1 MKVKILILFLCN
13 SFLINAQT
21 ISFKNSENEPIRD
34 AILEFS
40 IEGEPKKFISDSQ
53 GVINL
58 NYYLKSKLKVRISH
72 LSYQPFNDNTY
83 LTDTTFILKK
93 KNFIID
99 EVFITGQIKP
109 TKESVTIQKVRS
121 ISRKEIDLRAAE
133 NLKDLLEKEMNMR
146 LNYDNILGSSV
157 SIQGI
162 SGQNVKIL
170 IDGVPLIGRL
180 NGNIDLSQI
189 NLNNVAKVEIIEGP
203 LSVDL
208 GTDALAGTIN
218 LITKKEYDQKFSSNY
233 NIFYESVGNYN
244 SNVSLTYNTNKHLFS
259 IDFGR
264 RYFDGWSEDDKFSLL
279 PTSQLADTNRV
290 TSWNPKEQYLGRLQ
304 YQIKHKNNNLR
315 IYYDSYY
322 EKIINLGMPRL
333 PYYETAFDDYYYTRR
348 HNLGL
353 DYNVNFNVG
362 KNLRV
367 ISSFNN
373 YKRIKNTYF
382 KDLVTLDQILTNNN
396 SDQDTSI
403 FNLIMNKLVFS
414 SFKSN
419 YFNYQIGFDSKI
431 ENAQGQKIKEN
442 KKALG
447 DHAIFLSSKWKPSAF
462 LALKPAVRFSYNSKF
477 NVPIIPSLNL
487 IFMKKKF
494 KTRFSYAKGFRSPS
508 LKELFFEFVDIN
520 HNIIGN
526 DNLNSENSDNYQ
538 LNFDYEKILSNYQ
551 IELGTKLFYN
561 NINNL
566 ITLAQSPNSDVYT
579 YFNLGKYKTRG
590 VSTSLNLSAENFNVA
605 ISASNIGRYN
615 NLSEENNIVKFS
627 HSNSYN
633 TSFNYTFKKYYLTT
647 SIYYNHMGR
656 LPVFYKN
663 NSEQIIESEIE
674 SYQILDISLRKL
686 FLSGKVSFSF
696 GIKNLFDVQDITS
709 FSVSGTHSS
718 SSNSQSIAYGRTFF
732 SALKFTL

>member
-21 ISFKNSENEPIRD
+21 ISFENSENEPIRD
-34 AILEFS
+34 VVLEFLTN
-40 IEGEPKKFISDSQ
+40 GKTKKFISDEE
-53 GVINL
+53 GIINL
-58 NYYLKSKLKVRISH
+58 NHYLKSKLNVRISH
-72 LSYQPFNDNTY
+72 LSYQSLNDKIR
-83 LTDTTFILKK
+83 LTDTNFILKK

-99 EVFITGQIKP
+99 EIFVTGQIKP
-109 TKESVTIQKVRS
+109 TKKSTTIQKVKS

-146 LNYDNILGSSV
+146 LSYDNVLGSSV

-189 NLNNVAKVEIIEGP
+189 NLNNVARVEIIEGP
-203 LSVDL
+203 LSVEL

-218 LITKKEYDQKFSSNY
+218 LITKKEYNKRFSSNY
-233 NIFYESVGNYN
+233 NIFYESIGNYN
-244 SNVSLTYNTNKHLFS
+244 SNISLAYNIKKHLFS

-264 RYFDGWSEDDKFSLL
+264 KYFDGWSKNDKFSLF
-279 PTSQLADTNRV
+279 PKSQLADTNRV
-290 TSWNPKEQYLGRLQ
+290 KSWNPKEQYLGRLQ
-304 YQIKHKNNNLR
+304 YRIKHKNNNLR

-322 EKIINLGMPRL
+322 EKITNLGMPRL
-333 PYYETAFDDYYYTRR
+333 PYYETAFDDYYYTKR

-353 DYNVNFNVG
+353 DYNFNLNNN
-362 KNLRV
+362 KSLR
-367 ISSFNN
+367 ILSSFNN
-373 YKRIKNTYF
+373 YNRVKNTYF
-382 KDLVTLDQILTNNN
+382 KDLVTLNQILTNNN

-403 FNLIMNKLVFS
+403 FNLIMNKLVFAS
-414 SFKSN
+414 LKSD

-431 ENAQGQKIKEN
+431 ENAQGQKIKAN
-442 KKALG
+442 SQTLG
-447 DHAIFLSSKWKPSAF
+447 DHAIFISSKWEPSAF
-462 LALKPAVRFSYNSKF
+462 LALKPGLRFSYNSKF
-477 NVPIIPSLNL
+477 NVPVIPSLNL
-487 IFMKKKF
+487 IFIKNRF

-526 DNLNSENSDNYQ
+526 DNLKIEKSDNYQ
-538 LNFDYEKILSNYQ
+538 FNFDYENIISNYK
-551 IELGTKLFYN
+551 IELETKLFYN
-561 NINNL
+561 NISDL
-566 ITLAQSPNSDVYT
+566 ITLARSPNSNLYT
-579 YFNLGKYKTRG
+579 YFNLEKNKTRG
-590 VSTSLNLSAENFNVA
+590 FSTSLNLSAENFNFA

-615 NLSEENNIVKFS
+615 NLSKENNIVEFS

-633 TSFNYTFKKYYLTT
+633 TSFNYTFKKYYLTS
-647 SIYYNHMGR
+647 SIYYNYMGK
-656 LPVFYKN
+656 LPIFFKN
-663 NSEQIIESEIE
+663 NSDQIIESEIE
-674 SYQILDISLRKL
+674 SYQILDISLRKS
-686 FLSGKVSFSF
+686 FSSGKVNLSF

-709 FSVSGTHSS
+709 FSISGTHSS

-732 SALKFTL
+732 SALKITL